1 MTSTA
6 RMEPS
11 PWRVGALRILAP
23 RSATAPEQSYVNA
36 TKAFCPFL
44 TPSVERGL
52 TSWTVYGIVPGA
64 GPEEIEAAVFEAA
77 VESAERVRKSSR
89 GPSGHLV
96 CENLVVEGASRGE
109 LDWPH
114 WALKNLYVGV
124 GLMFG
129 KFWTGE
135 TGASRS
141 GVPLPV
147 PSFTF
152 LSVRPAVRRRD
163 PYFLDDTPA
172 LAEVIRDAED
182 DGRDVFAGLSR
193 DWKEIKK
200 WSSTL
205 PRPARP

>member
-1 MTSTA
+1 
-6 RMEPS
+6 MEPS

-23 RSATAPEQSYVNA
+23 RSVTAPAQAYVDA
-36 TKAFCPFL
+36 TTTFCPFL
-44 TPSVERGL
+44 APSVERGL
-52 TSWTVYGIVPGA
+52 TFWTAYEIVPGA
-64 GPEEIEAAVFEAA
+64 GQEEVEAAVFAVA

-96 CENLVVEGASRGE
+96 CENLVVEGAGRGE

-135 TGASRS
+135 TGTSRS

-152 LSVRPAVRRRD
+152 LSMRPAVRRRD
-163 PYFLDDTPA
+163 PYFLDGTPA

-182 DGRDVFAGLSR
+182 DGRDVFAGLSH
-193 DWKEIKK
+193 DWKEIKT